1 MTHTTLNC
9 RPAFEAESI
18 MRDKEKDA
26 AQMAAKR
33 KIMLETAYNLFSDKS
48 IDAVSMADIAR
59 ETGYGNTTL
68 HRYFKT
74 KTDLVVAVATWKWE
88 AYTWAQLS
96 KRDEFPWDDMKASD
110 QFEYF
115 LDVFIDLYV
124 NHQDMLRFNQFFNIY
139 IRSMQVSGKM
149 LEPYQNMI
157 GIVNRRFA
165 SMYKKAEADGTV
177 RTDMSEQKFFTS
189 TLHLM
194 LAAITRFAVGLVYSP
209 EDGATPEEELFLL
222 KDMLINRYVVKE

>member
-1 MTHTTLNC
+1 
-9 RPAFEAESI
+9 

-88 AYTWAQLS
+88 AYTWEQFS
-96 KRDEFPWDDMKASD
+96 KRDQIPWGDMKASE

-115 LDVFIDLYV
+115 LDVFVDLYL

-139 IRSMQVSGKM
+139 IRAMEVSGTM
-149 LEPYQNMI
+149 LDPYQNMI
-157 GIVNRRFA
+157 GIINHRFA
-165 SMYKKAEADGTV
+165 GMYKKAETDGTL
-177 RTDMSEQKFFTS
+177 RTDEPEQKLFSS

-194 LAAITRFAVGLVYSP
+194 LAAVTRFAVGLVYQP
-209 EDGATPEEELFLL
+209 EQGATPTEELFLL
-222 KDMLINRYVVKE
+222 KDMLMNRYVIKQ